1 MPSDNLFA
9 RVSDRLAHRLTAIRA
24 CARNRRI
31 WCRSL
36 RFRLTVWYGSL
47 LALALTVA
55 AIGLYTAACKFFQN
69 RQDSILA
76 LNTYYLVKIAET
88 GSPGH
93 SDAAQIMQSR
103 NARTGLADYSLS
115 VKQGF
120 HGFSPMGGKLLAYV
134 VYVRIVDM
142 QSKAPLALSDTLRAR
157 PDVERSLGEM
167 LLHAKG
173 SSPLQTFSAFDDDD
187 KELPAPGPTS
197 CCTTPLQTFSAIDD
211 KGLIRAHTET
221 LMLDGRATL
230 LQTAV
235 SLEYPEE
242 MLEHVALVFCI
253 GVPAIV
259 VLAMLGG
266 WMLVNRTLQPIG
278 RIATQARLL
287 DANALPT
294 QLLAPPQETD
304 SELGQLVTTLNDMT
318 TRLHEAFEAQR
329 RYAEAKAQFAG
340 MQQTFVADAS
350 HELRTPLTILR
361 GEIELA
367 MARPRR
373 LEDYRSTM
381 TSALEEIGRMGRIV
395 DGLTL
400 LARGD
405 AGALVSQDHF
415 EDVDLLDIAYS
426 VVGDF
431 KKQAMEQRIALTLQ
445 QRDGLSPTMVVRGD
459 PGQLRQLL
467 CNLLDNAL
475 KYTMQ
480 QGCVTVSVA
489 MQEPAAIG
497 EERRQRW
504 MTITVSDTGIGIAD
518 EDLLQIFE
526 RFWRADRS
534 RATGG
539 SGLGLAICA
548 QIVEAH
554 GGTIA
559 VESRLG
565 EGSCFRITLPFT
577 DNGARL
583 EQSEEM
589 STARQVRV
597 GDRHL

>member
-1 MPSDNLFA
+1 MHSDNPFL
-9 RVSDRLAHRLTAIRA
+9 RLSDRLSHKFTAIQA

-31 WCRSL
+31 WCKSL

-47 LALALTVA
+47 LALMLTIA
-55 AIGLYTAACKFFQN
+55 AICLYLAAFKFFQS

-76 LNTYYLVKIAET
+76 VNTYYLVKIAEAE
-88 GSPGH
+88 PHGH
-93 SDAAQIMQSR
+93 SDAAQVMQTW
-103 NARTGLADYSLS
+103 NARTGLADFSLS

-120 HGFSPMGGKLLAYV
+120 HGFRPESEKLLAYV

-142 QSKAPLALSDTLRAR
+142 QSKAPLALSDTLRVR
-157 PDVERSLGEM
+157 PDVERSLDEM
-167 LLHAKG
+167 LRHG
-173 SSPLQTFSAFDDDD
+173 
-187 KELPAPGPTS
+187 KEP
-197 CCTTPLQTFSAIDD
+197 TPLQTFAAVDE
-211 KGLIRAHTET
+211 KGLIRVHTET
-221 LMLDGRATL
+221 LMLGGRATL

-235 SLEYPEE
+235 SMKYPQEL
-242 MLEHVALVFCI
+242 LEHLALVLCI

-259 VLAMLGG
+259 VLAMFGG

-294 QLLAPPQETD
+294 QLLASPQETD

-381 TSALEEIGRMGRIV
+381 TSALEEIRRMGRIV

-405 AGALVSQDHF
+405 AGALVSHDHF

-431 KKQAMEQRIALTLQ
+431 KKQAMEQGIALTLQ
-445 QRDGLSPTMVVRGD
+445 QREELSPAMTVRGD

-489 MQEPAAIG
+489 MQEPAG
-497 EERRQRW
+497 TGDECRQRW
-504 MTITVSDTGIGIAD
+504 MTITISDTGIGIAD
-518 EDLLQIFE
+518 EDLSQIFE

-565 EGSCFRITLPFT
+565 EGSCFQVALPV
-577 DNGARL
+577 AEL
-583 EQSEEM
+583 
-589 STARQVRV
+589 
-597 GDRHL
+597 